1 MQTSLIIR
9 PHKGGFFMKNS
20 INTIPEALSNAYLKR
35 ASKTA
40 MILNNGNKITYNDM
54 MWDISMTCSIL
65 KDNGIKK
72 DSKVALFMDKTP
84 QCVETF
90 LAIIKTGAV
99 VLLLD
104 YSYSENQ
111 IAEIIAS
118 ENPDLIFVKD
128 SKLDLISKGSAT
140 VLGIEDNRLL
150 RKVDSD
156 VSRSV
161 TNLAKIN
168 GNDNAIVTFTVTD
181 NDLLERNCLTHEA
194 FVKLTTGVKKT
205 SNPMD
210 SLVSALKATVAPLL
224 KGVAVKALV

>member
-1 MQTSLIIR
+1 
-9 PHKGGFFMKNS
+9 MKNS

-128 SKLDLISKGSAT
+128 SKLDLISNGSAT

-224 KGVAVKALV
+224 KGAAVKALV

>member
-1 MQTSLIIR
+1 
-9 PHKGGFFMKNS
+9 MKNS

-128 SKLDLISKGSAT
+128 SKLDLISNGSAT

-224 KGVAVKALV
+224 KGSAVKALV

>member
-1 MQTSLIIR
+1 
-9 PHKGGFFMKNS
+9 MKNS
-20 INTIPEALSNAYLKR
+20 INTIPEALANAYLKR

-224 KGVAVKALV
+224 KGAAVKALV

>member
-1 MQTSLIIR
+1 
-9 PHKGGFFMKNS
+9 MKNS

-65 KDNGIKK
+65 TDNGIKK

-224 KGVAVKALV
+224 KGSAVKALV

>member
-1 MQTSLIIR
+1 
-9 PHKGGFFMKNS
+9 MKNT

>member
-1 MQTSLIIR
+1 
-9 PHKGGFFMKNS
+9 MKNS

-168 GNDNAIVTFTVTD
+168 GNDNAIVTFAVTD

-224 KGVAVKALV
+224 KGVAVKASV

>member
-1 MQTSLIIR
+1 
-9 PHKGGFFMKNS
+9 MKNS

-54 MWDISMTCSIL
+54 MWDISLTCSIL

-181 NDLLERNCLTHEA
+181 NNLLERNCLTHEA

-224 KGVAVKALV
+224 KGAAVKALV

>member
-1 MQTSLIIR
+1 
-9 PHKGGFFMKNS
+9 MKNS

-104 YSYSENQ
+104 YSYSENYKKRT
-111 IAEIIAS
+111 
-118 ENPDLIFVKD
+118 D
-128 SKLDLISKGSAT
+128 
-140 VLGIEDNRLL
+140 
-150 RKVDSD
+150 
-156 VSRSV
+156 
-161 TNLAKIN
+161 
-168 GNDNAIVTFTVTD
+168 TFQ
-181 NDLLERNCLTHEA
+181 
-194 FVKLTTGVKKT
+194 KKYKSST
-205 SNPMD
+205 
-210 SLVSALKATVAPLL
+210 
-224 KGVAVKALV
+224 

>member
-1 MQTSLIIR
+1 
-9 PHKGGFFMKNS
+9 MKNS

-205 SNPMD
+205 SKPMD

>member
-1 MQTSLIIR
+1 
-9 PHKGGFFMKNS
+9 MKNS

-90 LAIIKTGAV
+90 LAVIKTGAV

-224 KGVAVKALV
+224 

>member
-1 MQTSLIIR
+1 
-9 PHKGGFFMKNS
+9 MKNS

-128 SKLDLISKGSAT
+128 SKLDLISNGSAT

-161 TNLAKIN
+161 TNLAKVN

-224 KGVAVKALV
+224 KGVAVKASV

>member
-1 MQTSLIIR
+1 
-9 PHKGGFFMKNS
+9 
-20 INTIPEALSNAYLKR
+20 
-35 ASKTA
+35 
-40 MILNNGNKITYNDM
+40 
-54 MWDISMTCSIL
+54 MTCSIL

-224 KGVAVKALV
+224 KGAAVKASV

>member
-1 MQTSLIIR
+1 
-9 PHKGGFFMKNS
+9 MKNS

-194 FVKLTTGVKKT
+194 FVKLTTGGKKT

-224 KGVAVKALV
+224 KGAAVKALV

>member
-1 MQTSLIIR
+1 
-9 PHKGGFFMKNS
+9 MKNS

-210 SLVSALKATVAPLL
+210 SLVSALKVTVAPLL
-224 KGVAVKALV
+224 KGVAVKASV

>member
-1 MQTSLIIR
+1 
-9 PHKGGFFMKNS
+9 MKNS

-90 LAIIKTGAV
+90 LAVIKTGAV
-99 VLLLD
+99 VVLLD

-128 SKLDLISKGSAT
+128 SKLDLISNGSAT

-224 KGVAVKALV
+224 KGVAVKASV

>member
-1 MQTSLIIR
+1 
-9 PHKGGFFMKNS
+9 MKNS

-128 SKLDLISKGSAT
+128 SKLDLLSKGSAT

-150 RKVDSD
+150 RRVDSD

-168 GNDNAIVTFTVTD
+168 GNDNAIITFTVTD

>member
-1 MQTSLIIR
+1 
-9 PHKGGFFMKNS
+9 MKNS

>member
-1 MQTSLIIR
+1 
-9 PHKGGFFMKNS
+9 MKNS

-224 KGVAVKALV
+224 KGVAVKDLV

>member
-1 MQTSLIIR
+1 
-9 PHKGGFFMKNS
+9 MKNS

-128 SKLDLISKGSAT
+128 SKLDFISKGSAT

>member
-1 MQTSLIIR
+1 
-9 PHKGGFFMKNS
+9 MKNS

-72 DSKVALFMDKTP
+72 NSKVALFMDKTP

-168 GNDNAIVTFTVTD
+168 GNDNAIITFTVTD

>member
-1 MQTSLIIR
+1 
-9 PHKGGFFMKNS
+9 MKNS

-90 LAIIKTGAV
+90 LAVIKTGAV

-224 KGVAVKALV
+224 KGAAVKALV

>member
-1 MQTSLIIR
+1 
-9 PHKGGFFMKNS
+9 MKNS

-161 TNLAKIN
+161 TNFAKIN

-224 KGVAVKALV
+224 KGVAVKASV

>member
-1 MQTSLIIR
+1 
-9 PHKGGFFMKNS
+9 MKNS

-65 KDNGIKK
+65 KDNGINK

>member
-1 MQTSLIIR
+1 
-9 PHKGGFFMKNS
+9 MKNS

-128 SKLDLISKGSAT
+128 SKLDLISKVSAT

-224 KGVAVKALV
+224 KGAAVKASV

>member
-1 MQTSLIIR
+1 
-9 PHKGGFFMKNS
+9 MKNS

-40 MILNNGNKITYNDM
+40 MILNNDNKITYNDM

-224 KGVAVKALV
+224 KGAAVKALV

>member
-1 MQTSLIIR
+1 
-9 PHKGGFFMKNS
+9 MKNS

-161 TNLAKIN
+161 TNLAKVN

>member
-1 MQTSLIIR
+1 
-9 PHKGGFFMKNS
+9 MKNS

-128 SKLDLISKGSAT
+128 SKLDLISNGSAT

-194 FVKLTTGVKKT
+194 FVKLTTGGKKT

-224 KGVAVKALV
+224 KGAAVKALV

>member
-1 MQTSLIIR
+1 
-9 PHKGGFFMKNS
+9 MKNS

-205 SNPMD
+205 SKPMD

-224 KGVAVKALV
+224 KGAAVKASV

>member
-1 MQTSLIIR
+1 
-9 PHKGGFFMKNS
+9 MKNS

-194 FVKLTTGVKKT
+194 FVKLTTGGKKT

-224 KGVAVKALV
+224 KGAAVKASV

>member
-1 MQTSLIIR
+1 
-9 PHKGGFFMKNS
+9 MKNS

-224 KGVAVKALV
+224 KGSAVKALV

>member
-1 MQTSLIIR
+1 
-9 PHKGGFFMKNS
+9 MKNS

-90 LAIIKTGAV
+90 LAVIKTGAV

>member
-1 MQTSLIIR
+1 
-9 PHKGGFFMKNS
+9 MKNS

-181 NDLLERNCLTHEA
+181 KDLLERNCLTHEA

-224 KGVAVKALV
+224 KGAAVKALV

>member
-1 MQTSLIIR
+1 
-9 PHKGGFFMKNS
+9 MKNS

-168 GNDNAIVTFTVTD
+168 GNDNAIITFTVTD

>member
-1 MQTSLIIR
+1 
-9 PHKGGFFMKNS
+9 MKNS

-156 VSRSV
+156 GSRSV

>member
-1 MQTSLIIR
+1 
-9 PHKGGFFMKNS
+9 MKNS

-194 FVKLTTGVKKT
+194 FVKLTIGVKKT

-224 KGVAVKALV
+224 KGAAVKALV

>member
-1 MQTSLIIR
+1 
-9 PHKGGFFMKNS
+9 MKNS

-224 KGVAVKALV
+224 KGAAVKALV

>member
-1 MQTSLIIR
+1 
-9 PHKGGFFMKNS
+9 MKNS

-118 ENPDLIFVKD
+118 ENPELIFVKD
-128 SKLDLISKGSAT
+128 SKLDLISNGSAT

-224 KGVAVKALV
+224 KGVAVKASV

>member
-1 MQTSLIIR
+1 
-9 PHKGGFFMKNS
+9 MKNS
-20 INTIPEALSNAYLKR
+20 INTIPEALSNAYLKKKK
-35 ASKTA
+35 KTA

-90 LAIIKTGAV
+90 LAVIKTGAV

-205 SNPMD
+205 ANPMD

>member
-1 MQTSLIIR
+1 MKI
-9 PHKGGFFMKNS
+9 FEFVKNS

-90 LAIIKTGAV
+90 LAVIKTGAV

-224 KGVAVKALV
+224 KGSAVKALV

>member
-1 MQTSLIIR
+1 
-9 PHKGGFFMKNS
+9 MKNS

-104 YSYSENQ
+104 YSYSENR

-128 SKLDLISKGSAT
+128 SKLDLISNGSAT

-224 KGVAVKALV
+224 KGAAVKALV